1 MPRKDF
7 IIWLEHGLFIA
18 VDFETDGP
26 RMVSFV
32 VRLVFTD
39 DHGEHTIARYD
50 TAHGTAHRDLLTPA
64 NRLREKK
71 WMSNVDFFRALDYAI
86 KDFKENHASYLQ
98 KWLAAKRL

>member
-1 MPRKDF
+1 MPQRDF
-7 IIWLEHGLFIA
+7 IIWLEGGMYIT

-32 VRLVFTD
+32 VRLVFSND
-39 DHGEHTIARYD
+39 QGEHTMARYD

-64 NRLREKK
+64 NRLREKR
-71 WMSNVDFFRALDYAI
+71 WMSNVDFFRALDYDI
-86 KDFKENHASYLQ
+86 TDFKKNHASYLQ